1 LETKGK
7 RKASGI
13 LLSVLLVATSLVT
26 LDLVIVQVGGAES
39 IWNMTFGG
47 ENADVARSVQ
57 QTSDGGYISAGFTE
71 SSGAGLSDFWL
82 VKTNASGGMLW
93 NRTYGGGGADEAYSV
108 RQTSDGGYVIAGFTR
123 SFGLDNSDFWLV
135 KTEVDGAVRWSK
147 RYGGVY
153 DDCAFCVQQTS
164 DMGYVVTG
172 STDSSGAGGS
182 DFWLVKADSN
192 GNMQWNKTF
201 GGSNSDR
208 AFSVAQTADGGYIIA
223 GETDSSGAGSF
234 DFWLIKTNSLGTAQ
248 WNKTYGGNTYDTARS
263 VLQTIDSEYTIAG
276 WTNSLGA
283 GGTDFWLIKTDG
295 IGNQLWSQTYGGTF
309 DEEAYSVQQTGDG
322 GYIVAGSTKSYG
334 LYTGVWNFWL
344 VKTDAQ
350 GSMQWN
356 QVNGGS
362 NDDRAYSVQQT
373 GDGGYIVAG
382 STESYGVGL
391 ADFWLTKTAPH
402 PPRPPE
408 EGHDVAVIGV
418 SPSKLLV
425 GEGISVL
432 IDVTVENQ
440 GIYDETSGI
449 SVYANE
455 TLIEAS
461 PAALAGGETA
471 TITFI
476 WNTLGFAKGSYTIS
490 AVADQVLEEADT
502 MDNTFVDGKVKVTVI
517 GDAQGDGEVD
527 ISDLFDLTKA
537 YGSYPSRPNWSPNC
551 DFNGDN
557 QVDAVD
563 LFNLGKNYGQTAY

>member
-1 LETKGK
+1 LKTKAK
-7 RKASGI
+7 RKASST
-13 LLSVLLVATSLVT
+13 LLAMLLVAMLPST
-26 LDLVIVQVGGAES
+26 LHIVIVQVGGAES

-47 ENADVARSVQ
+47 GNQDVARSVQ
-57 QTSDGGYISAGFTE
+57 QTSDGGYIAAGFTE
-71 SSGAGLSDFWL
+71 SSGAGLADFWL

-108 RQTSDGGYVIAGFTR
+108 RQTNDGGYVVAGFTR
-123 SFGLDNSDFWLV
+123 SFGLDNADFWLV
-135 KTEVDGAVRWSK
+135 KTEVDGSVRWSK

-153 DDCAFCVQQTS
+153 DDCAYCVQQTS
-164 DMGYVVTG
+164 DMGYILAG
-172 STDSSGAGGS
+172 STESFGAGS
-182 DFWLVKADSN
+182 DFWLVKTDSS
-192 GNMQWNKTF
+192 GNMQWNKTY
-201 GGSNSDR
+201 GGSGSDR
-208 AFSVAQTADGGYIIA
+208 AFSVAQTTDGGYIMA

-234 DFWLIKTNSLGTAQ
+234 DFWMIKTDSLGTLL
-248 WNKTYGGNTYDTARS
+248 WSKMFGGTGEDEARS
-263 VLQTIDSEYTIAG
+263 VQQTSDGGYIVAG
-276 WTNSLGA
+276 STLSFGA
-283 GGTDFWLIKTDG
+283 GGIDFCLVKTDAS
-295 IGNQLWSQTYGGTF
+295 GNKQWSQPYGGTF
-309 DEEAYSVQQTGDG
+309 DDEAYSVQQTGDG

-382 STESYGVGL
+382 GTESYGAGL
-391 ADFWLTKTAPH
+391 EDFWLTKTAPH

-408 EGHDVAVIGV
+408 ENHDVAVIGV

-425 GEGISVL
+425 GEGIP
-432 IDVTVENQ
+432 IPINVTVENQ
-440 GIYDETSGI
+440 GMYDETSGI

-455 TLIEAS
+455 TLIDAS
-461 PAALAGGETA
+461 PVTLAGGETT

-490 AVADQVLEEADT
+490 AVADQVLEESDT

-517 GDAQGDGEVD
+517 GDVQGDGKVD
-527 ISDLFDLTKA
+527 ASDLIDLSKA
-537 YGSYPSRPNWSPNC
+537 YGSYPSKPNWNPNC
-551 DFNGDN
+551 DFNDDN
-557 QVDAVD
+557 KVDAVD
-563 LFNLGKNYGQTAY
+563 LLNLGKNYGQTI

>member
-1 LETKGK
+1 LKTKE
-7 RKASGI
+7 RRRASGM
-13 LLSVLLVATSLVT
+13 LLPMLLVAMSLLT
-26 LDLVIVQVGGAES
+26 LNLVIIQVDGAES

-47 ENADVARSVQ
+47 VNQDVARSVQ
-57 QTSDGGYISAGFTE
+57 QTSDGGYIAAGFTE
-71 SSGAGLSDFWL
+71 SSGVGFADFWL
-82 VKTNASGGMLW
+82 VKTDASGGMLW

-108 RQTSDGGYVIAGFTR
+108 RQTSDGGYIVAGFTR
-123 SFGLDNSDFWLV
+123 SFGVDNADFWLV

-164 DMGYVVTG
+164 DMGYILAG
-172 STDSSGAGGS
+172 STESFGAGP
-182 DFWLVKADSN
+182 DFWLVKTDSN
-192 GNMQWNKTF
+192 GNMQWNKTY
-201 GGSNSDR
+201 GGSGSDR
-208 AFSVAQTADGGYIIA
+208 AFSVAETTDGGYIMA

-234 DFWLIKTNSLGTAQ
+234 DFCMVKTSSSGTLM
-248 WNKTYGGNTYDTARS
+248 WSKMFGGTGQDEARS
-263 VLQTIDSEYTIAG
+263 VQQTSDGGYIVAG
-276 WTNSLGA
+276 STLSSGA
-283 GGTDFWLIKTDG
+283 GGIDFWLVKTDAS
-295 IGNQLWSQTYGGTF
+295 GNEQWSQPYGGTF
-309 DEEAYSVQQTGDG
+309 DDEAYSVQQTGDG

-418 SPSKLLV
+418 SPSKFLV
-425 GEGISVL
+425 GQGISMA
-432 IDVTVENQ
+432 INVTVENQ

-461 PAALAGGETA
+461 PVALAGGETT
-471 TITFI
+471 TITFM
-476 WNTLGFAKGSYTIS
+476 WDTLGFARGSYTIS

-502 MDNTFVDGKVKVTVI
+502 TDNTFVDGIVKVTIV
-517 GDAQGDGEVD
+517 GDVQGDGRVNA
-527 ISDLFDLTKA
+527 SDLSDFRKA
-537 YGSYPSRPNWSPNC
+537 YGSYPSRPNWNPNC

-557 QVDAVD
+557 KTDTVD
-563 LFNLGKNYGQTAY
+563 LFNLAKNYGQTAW